1 MTSEITASTDL
12 RILLGKGGDFSRL
25 VTGYVEREEQL
36 AMGTD
41 VLGALNAGADLMV
54 EAGTGTGK
62 TFAYLTALLVAGSR
76 AIISTG
82 TKTLQ
87 DQLYYKDLP
96 IVSAL
101 VGRRVRTALLKGR
114 SNYLCPER
122 LERNLKVM
130 AATTGPRMM
139 DQLMSIRG
147 WYTRTRTGDLTEWL
161 DLERDSNLIP
171 LVTSTADNCLGS
183 DCPRYDECPLYAAR
197 ERAAEADLVVVNH
210 HLLFAD
216 FALQDDN
223 ISSLLPQVDAIVIDE
238 AHQIG
243 DVARHFF
250 GTRLSSGQLL
260 ELARDIA
267 GEMAMLGGD
276 DASLVRK
283 AQLLEQKT
291 DELNQVFRAFAS
303 KDFAATLIAE
313 RPRQLIHEIDLVL
326 GQLASALESSSGRSK
341 MLAGC
346 ATRAVRLADRFALLT
361 ELSTEPSETADHAH
375 WIEHRDRSFTIH
387 LTPVSIAAPFSAR
400 VNESS
405 STWILTSA
413 TLTVADRFDYI
424 RASLG
429 LADIETKRYESPFD
443 YKQQTRAWIPPVT
456 ARPGTDEHTR
466 SLMEQLMP
474 VLRAVPGRT
483 FLLFTSYRALHLA
496 ADFLSSHG
504 EFSFLVQGQSP
515 RAQLLDRFREIENCV
530 LLATHSFWEGVDV
543 RGAGLRCL
551 IIDKLPFASPDDPI
565 TKIQVRAIGEAGGN
579 GFTDHMVPQAAIT
592 LRQGFGR
599 LIRENK
605 DKGLFILGDTRVAT
619 QSYGKLFVQSLP
631 PMTWLDS
638 REEAL
643 AFLESIAA
651 EETIR

>member
-1 MTSEITASTDL
+1 
-12 RILLGKGGDFSRL
+12 
-25 VTGYVEREEQL
+25 
-36 AMGTD
+36 MGAD
-41 VLGALNAGADLMV
+41 VLGAINAGSHLMV

-62 TFAYLTALLVAGSR
+62 TFAYLIAILVAGSR

-122 LERNLKVM
+122 LDRNLKVM
-130 AATTGPRMM
+130 AASTRPQTM
-139 DQLMSIRG
+139 DQLLSIRA

-161 DLERDSNLIP
+161 DLERESNLVP
-171 LVTSTADNCLGS
+171 LVTSTVDNCLGG

-243 DVARHFF
+243 DIARHFF
-250 GTRLSSGQLL
+250 GTRLSSGQLM

-276 DASLVRK
+276 DASLIQK
-283 AQLLEQKT
+283 AQLLEQKA
-291 DELNQVFRAFAS
+291 DELNLAFRGHAS
-303 KDFAATLIAE
+303 NDFAATLIAG
-313 RPRQLIHEIDLVL
+313 RPRQLIHEVDLVL
-326 GQLASALESSSGRSK
+326 GNLASALEASSGRSK
-341 MLAGC
+341 MLDSC

-361 ELSTEPSETADHAH
+361 EPAETADHAH
-375 WIEHRDRSFTIH
+375 WIEHRDRGFTIH

-405 STWILTSA
+405 STWIFTSA
-413 TLTVADRFDYI
+413 TLTVAERFDYI
-424 RASLG
+424 RTSLG
-429 LADIETKRYESPFD
+429 LVDIESKRYESPFD
-443 YKQQTRAWIPPVT
+443 YKQQARAWIPPIT

-474 VLRAVPGRT
+474 VLTAVPGRT

-496 ADFLSSHG
+496 AEFLSRQG
-504 EFSFLVQGQSP
+504 ALSFLVQGQSP

-565 TKIQVRAIGEAGGN
+565 IKIQVKAIGEAGGN
-579 GFTDHMVPQAAIT
+579 GFTDHMIPQAAIT

-599 LIRENK
+599 LIRENQ
-605 DKGLFILGDTRVAT
+605 DKGLFILGDNRVAT

-631 PMTWLDS
+631 PMTWLES

-651 EETIR
+651 GDTNR